1 MIYFKNKLKK
11 ELEIWLEKGFINTN
25 SYEKIS
31 NFYSLD
37 DQNSSA
43 LIYFAYLCFGISLI
57 VLIGANWQEIP
68 RILRVIFLFGLTFFI
83 QICGV
88 LKLKK
93 DPFMANMAIFLGNFC
108 FFGSVMLISQMF
120 HIGKYPSDGV
130 LFVLIFT
137 LPFVMILKHPILI
150 TQNLLFATIWFLMEK
165 FQGNYEIFYLLF
177 LALNLYAIY
186 KNYCRDV
193 FRIWLLFFG
202 LFLICG
208 FENLFDCLNI
218 FAIFLIFLYFLSKI
232 KQFEKISD
240 IFYEFSLTFGLMF
253 LICWLIG
260 YDIYF
265 YYEIKSI
272 NFICVFLVLLCFVAI
287 FTKSWFSFWF
297 IFWIIFIDFGQ
308 NLPFFNEILMVLNY
322 VICLIFGIFLLN
334 KNRKFGILL
343 IFSTLIILYFKLV
356 GDYILT
362 SLLFLLFGVF
372 MFFISRIK
380 R

>member
-1 MIYFKNKLKK
+1 MQVRLQLEWVQHGYRNKITKN
-11 ELEIWLEKGFINTN
+11 
-25 SYEKIS
+25 
-31 NFYSLD
+31 
-37 DQNSSA
+37 
-43 LIYFAYLCFGISLI
+43 LC
-57 VLIGANWQEIP
+57 
-68 RILRVIFLFGLTFFI
+68 
-83 QICGV
+83 
-88 LKLKK
+88 
-93 DPFMANMAIFLGNFC
+93 
-108 FFGSVMLISQMF
+108 
-120 HIGKYPSDGV
+120 
-130 LFVLIFT
+130 
-137 LPFVMILKHPILI
+137 
-150 TQNLLFATIWFLMEK
+150 
-165 FQGNYEIFYLLF
+165 
-177 LALNLYAIY
+177 
-186 KNYCRDV
+186 
-193 FRIWLLFFG
+193 
-202 LFLICG
+202 LICG

-260 YDIYF
+260 YDICF

-334 KNRKFGILL
+334 KNKKFGLLL

-372 MFFISRIK
+372 MFFASRIK